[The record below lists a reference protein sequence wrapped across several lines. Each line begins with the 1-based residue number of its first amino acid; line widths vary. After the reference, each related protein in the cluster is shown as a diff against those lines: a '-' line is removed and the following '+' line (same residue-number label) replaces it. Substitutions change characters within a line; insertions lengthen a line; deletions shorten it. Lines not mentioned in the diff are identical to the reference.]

1 MCRTKSFARP
11 SPLPEPAAWP
21 RWKRKSSSKNTAATL
36 NENVYLLLHN
46 GALIQVS
53 QKDYWAKPAL
63 RVFLSGTTTQ
73 VIQQRPKQLTI
84 PAHSGD

>member
-1 MCRTKSFARP
+1 VA
-11 SPLPEPAAWP
+11 
-21 RWKRKSSSKNTAATL
+21 L

-46 GALIQVS
+46 GTLIQVS

-84 PAHSGD
+84 PAHPGD

>member
-1 MCRTKSFARP
+1 LTV
-11 SPLPEPAAWP
+11 
-21 RWKRKSSSKNTAATL
+21 TL

-46 GALIQVS
+46 GTLIQVS

-73 VIQQRPKQLTI
+73 VIQQRPKQQLTI
-84 PAHSGD
+84 PAHPGD